1 MCKPE
6 FEIVYLPKEQYKGT
20 PVPLDYRNDSYY
32 DLEISPLN
40 ENGCTVSLVR
50 KPREA
55 FEANHHDTLYQDYW
69 EAPEAYGVV
78 DEQGKVLACIE
89 VTPEEWSNRLLV
101 TELWVSKELR
111 GKGVG

>member
-1 MCKPE
+1 M

-50 KPREA
+50 KPREV

-78 DEQGKVLACIE
+78 DEQGKMLACIE
-89 VTPEEWSNRLLV
+89 VTRKSGQTASWLPNSGYRRNFAAKASESA
-101 TELWVSKELR
+101 
-111 GKGVG
+111 